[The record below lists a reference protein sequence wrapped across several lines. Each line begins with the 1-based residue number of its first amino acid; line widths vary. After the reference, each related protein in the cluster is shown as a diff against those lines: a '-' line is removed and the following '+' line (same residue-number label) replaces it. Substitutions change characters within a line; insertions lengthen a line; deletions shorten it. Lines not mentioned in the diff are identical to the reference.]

1 MPAASAGL
9 IFLNGF
15 GAIFGP
21 LVAGWL
27 MEHMGAKGYFLI
39 IGIFFAGLAGY
50 AAFRMTRRAAP
61 VASGS
66 YTGLT
71 PTASS
76 LAVGAVLEGEHS
88 R

>member
-1 MPAASAGL
+1 L

-27 MEHMGAKGYFLI
+27 MQQMGAKGYFVI
-39 IGIFFAGLAGY
+39 IGVFFAGLAVY
-50 AAFRMTRRAAP
+50 AAYRMTRRAAP
-61 VASGS
+61 AMTGS
-66 YTGLT
+66 YAGLT

-76 LAVGAVLEGEHS
+76 LAVGAVLDNEP
-88 R
+88 RR